1 MASSPRTD
9 RPGSP
14 SIARSSIVLLSLGS
28 GCAALIYE
36 LVWFQLLRLVIGSSS
51 ISLGILL
58 ASFMGGMCLGSWALA
73 RLVSV
78 RFHPLRVYA
87 ALELAIG
94 GFGATLPWWLPW
106 ISNWYLSVAD
116 ESYTGVTARAV
127 VAALAVLP
135 ATLLMGATL
144 PAVARWV
151 KSTPDGL
158 AQLGTFYGANIF
170 GAVLGCLL
178 AGFVL
183 LPWTDVV
190 ITSYVAAAINFVV
203 AIVAWQLARIFA
215 YSPAPEGPSTT
226 IDNQPHTRR
235 LVCLV
240 AGLSGFTA
248 LAAEV
253 VWTRLLALQFGS
265 TVYTFAII
273 LAVFLAG
280 LGLGSVAAAHW
291 VRHTNRPLLSLALAQ
306 LAIVCLMPFANYV
319 ITRVVPYWPRPEVY
333 ATKDVYWVFLHD
345 TMRTIA
351 AVLPSAFFW
360 GASFPLALAATGG
373 GQGDAGRLVGQVYAA
388 NMLGAI
394 AGALAASS
402 FLVPWIGSQH
412 TQQLIAV
419 TAGVAAV
426 LAWVTAGRTRLPDS
440 SLSRKR
446 REARTQQRGA
456 AHDSRYR
463 LRGPVVLIG
472 ITVIAAISIA
482 QPPYGFFGRSL
493 YPNLWDN
500 FTNVFQKEGQSTTV
514 VVQTAPQIPYRFIC
528 IGGKV
533 EASSLPV
540 DLRCQRL
547 LGHLAA
553 LIHPA
558 PKKTLTVGMGTAST
572 AGCFVLHPH
581 IEDNVICEIE
591 PAVRAAA
598 GDFFTKEN
606 NGVIQHERTRIHF
619 DDARHFL
626 AITDEYFDIIT
637 ADPINSWIRGAAA
650 LYSAEYFELCK
661 QRLNP
666 GGIVVQ
672 WIPLYEKDLGTAKC
686 ELATF
691 LEAFPHATLWTSWI
705 ESDGHQQNHDIIAVG
720 QLEPASLDLAEIE
733 RRIRANPRLRASLAE
748 VNLST
753 IPELM
758 GQYAGN
764 GKDLLPWLADAEI
777 NRDRTLRL
785 EYLAGLSLFLY
796 ESHSIFEEIAAHRRY
811 PAEMLKNAV
820 QFEAEIRKRLNI
832 EQ

>member
-1 MASSPRTD
+1 MANPTRIAGAVV
-9 RPGSP
+9 PAF
-14 SIARSSIVLLSLGS
+14 ARSSIVLLFVGS

-36 LVWFQLLRLVIGSSS
+36 LVWFHLLRLVIGSSS

-73 RLVSV
+73 RLVSA

-106 ISNWYLSVAD
+106 ISNWYLSVAN
-116 ESYTGVTARAV
+116 ESLTGVTARAV
-127 VAALAVLP
+127 VAAFAVLP
-135 ATLLMGATL
+135 ATFLMGATL

-170 GAVLGCLL
+170 GAVFGCLL

-215 YSPAPEGPSTT
+215 YSPAPEGPSTP
-226 IDNQPHTRR
+226 IDTQPHTRR
-235 LVCLV
+235 LVCVV

-248 LAAEV
+248 LAAQV
-253 VWTRLLALQFGS
+253 IWTRLLSMQFGS

-280 LGLGSVAAAHW
+280 LGLGSVAAARW
-291 VRHTNRPLLSLALAQ
+291 VQRTSRPLLSLALAQ

-319 ITRVVPYWPRPEVY
+319 ITQVVPYWTRPFVY
-333 ATKDVYWVFLHD
+333 EMKDVYRVFLHD
-345 TMRTIA
+345 SMRTIA

-360 GASFPLALAATGG
+360 GASFPLALAAAGG
-373 GQGDAGRLVGQVYAA
+373 GQGDTGRLVGQVYAA
-388 NMLGAI
+388 NTLGAI
-394 AGALAASS
+394 AGALATST

-426 LAWVTAGRTRLPDS
+426 LAWFMAGRTPIVVG
-440 SLSRKR
+440 SLGKPLLIGS
-446 REARTQQRGA
+446 
-456 AHDSRYR
+456 R
-463 LRGPVVLIG
+463 LRFFGSVALTA
-472 ITVIAAISIA
+472 ITAIAAISIA
-482 QPPYGFFGRSL
+482 EPPYGFFGRSQQ
-493 YPNLWDN
+493 PGLWSK
-500 FTNVFQKEGQSTTV
+500 FTNVYQKEGQSSTV

-528 IGGKV
+528 VGGRV
-533 EASSLPV
+533 EASTLPI

-547 LGHLAA
+547 LGHLGA

-558 PKKTLTVGMGTAST
+558 PKKTLTVGMGTGST
-572 AGCFVLHPH
+572 AGCFVLHPN
-581 IEDNVICEIE
+581 IEENVICEIE

-598 GDFFTKEN
+598 ADFFTKEN
-606 NGVIQHERTRIHF
+606 NGVIQHARTRIHF

-626 AITDEYFDIIT
+626 AITDEKFDIIT
-637 ADPINSWIRGAAA
+637 ADPVEPWRRGTAA

-661 QRLNP
+661 LRLNP

-672 WIPLYEKDLGTAKC
+672 WMSLYEKDVRTAKC
-686 ELATF
+686 ELASF
-691 LEAFPHATLWTSWI
+691 LEAFPDAIFWTSWA
-705 ESDGHQQNHDIIAVG
+705 ESDGYEQNHDIIAVG
-720 QLEPASLDLAEIE
+720 QLASVPLDLAEID
-733 RRIRANPRLRASLAE
+733 RRIRDNPQLQATLAE
-748 VNLST
+748 VNLAT
-753 IPELM
+753 IPELI
-758 GQYAGN
+758 GQFAGY
-764 GKDLLPWLADAEI
+764 GKDLRPWLADAEI
-777 NRDRTLRL
+777 NRDRSLRL
-785 EYLAGLSLFLY
+785 EYLAGLSVFLY
-796 ESHSIFEEIAAHRRY
+796 ESHRIFEQIAIHRPY
-811 PAEMLKNAV
+811 PAEILKNDAPY
-820 QFEAEIRKRLNI
+820 EAEIRKRLTV